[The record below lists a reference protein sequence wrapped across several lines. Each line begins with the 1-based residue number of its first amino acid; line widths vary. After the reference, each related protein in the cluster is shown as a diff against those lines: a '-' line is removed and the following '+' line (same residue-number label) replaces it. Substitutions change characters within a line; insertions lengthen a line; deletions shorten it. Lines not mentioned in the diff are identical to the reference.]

1 MTTLRRTT
9 MRRTFN
15 SQSRFMKRFRLVLLI
30 SVVGTLPGLAAAT
43 SFASYIRAER
53 RTNPWINLGDGH
65 DVPTVYAAKAGLQI
79 DLEHHLLKPTALAS
93 ADFDEDGVPDLV
105 SGYAGLAGGV
115 VTLHRGNVDSL

>member
-1 MTTLRRTT
+1 

-15 SQSRFMKRFRLVLLI
+15 GQSRFMKKFRLVLLI

-65 DVPTVYAAKAGLQI
+65 DVPTVYAAKGGLQI

-93 ADFDEDGVPDLV
+93 MVRRSLRWSIRTMPR
-105 SGYAGLAGGV
+105 
-115 VTLHRGNVDSL
+115 HRRPGAARRPQVESRSYPAQ